1 MSIWLCRRLL
11 ALFLL
16 CADKDFHCH
25 AGTSCFC
32 FSSEQM
38 VELLSHAQNDRKYS
52 LNFILL
58 QRPTQMVDN
67 GAN

>member
-1 MSIWLCRRLL
+1 
-11 ALFLL
+11 
-16 CADKDFHCH
+16 
-25 AGTSCFC
+25 
-32 FSSEQM
+32 M